1 MTLPVEP
8 LLSIRW
14 ASSARLKLRGAFGG
28 FYLNFEH
35 LGKKGEERIEIIEK
49 DRKEVI

>member
-14 ASSARLKLRGAFGG
+14 ASSARLKLRGAFRG

-35 LGKKGEERIEIIEK
+35 LGKKRVESRDK
-49 DRKEVI
+49 RKGKR